1 MDNDKKDMFVRV
13 DVVSLLDEIQNNAI
27 HPKDMAAL
35 KIPFGYFRT
44 LLNEVARRS
53 VEIND
58 DELNRL
64 MIRMCLY
71 SVSQPNSA
79 DYNGELVD
87 LILENEV
94 SK

>member
-1 MDNDKKDMFVRV
+1 MDNNKKDMFVKV

-44 LLNEVARRS
+44 LLNEVAKRA

-58 DELNRL
+58 DELNKL

-71 SVSQPNSA
+71 SVSQPNSH
-79 DYNGELVD
+79 DYDGELVD
-87 LILENEV
+87 SILDSEV
-94 SK
+94 NQ